1 MNSFS
6 KYLITFE
13 IANNHMGDIEHGKKL
28 LDNLADICS
37 DYDFEFIVKYQ
48 FRDLNTF
55 IHPDYK
61 GKHEF
66 KFVKRFEETALTDN
80 QWSDLI
86 NHSKKKGFQTMC
98 TPFDEKSVSKVVL
111 MGFDKIKIASCSFTD
126 WPLLEEISKF
136 DLPIIG
142 STAGCKQ
149 TEVDSVIN
157 FFLNRK
163 KKLSI
168 MHCVGLYPTPLE
180 SLNLSRIGYFVD
192 RYPNLRIGY
201 STHESP
207 KEKIPVAIAVAL
219 GASMFEKHV
228 ALPTEKYGIND
239 YSSSMEDL
247 RNWLETLKNSILV
260 LNNVNQSKYVNTKE
274 IETLMDLKRGVFASN
289 DIEPKILNEKD
300 FFLAIPPV
308 KGQLLAND
316 LSKFL
321 TFNLV
326 KSLKKNQPIMIDDLI
341 SNTKKSQGNEI
352 VQIRNDVNNL
362 IIKSKVVIPYS
373 AHMEISH
380 HYGIEKFYETGITMF
395 TVVNRDYC
403 KKIIVVL
410 PGQNHPEQYHKKK
423 EETFHVL
430 YGNLELI
437 LNGEKKILNVGDV
450 VTIMPTIRHIFYSK
464 NGCVLEE
471 ISSTHIKDD
480 SFYTDKKIIENKNR
494 KTFINSWVNFPF

>member
-1 MNSFS
+1 
-6 KYLITFE
+6 
-13 IANNHMGDIEHGKKL
+13 
-28 LDNLADICS
+28 
-37 DYDFEFIVKYQ
+37 
-48 FRDLNTF
+48 
-55 IHPDYK
+55 
-61 GKHEF
+61 
-66 KFVKRFEETALTDN
+66 
-80 QWSDLI
+80 
-86 NHSKKKGFQTMC
+86 
-98 TPFDEKSVSKVVL
+98 
-111 MGFDKIKIASCSFTD
+111 
-126 WPLLEEISKF
+126 
-136 DLPIIG
+136 
-142 STAGCKQ
+142 
-149 TEVDSVIN
+149 
-157 FFLNRK
+157 
-163 KKLSI
+163 

-180 SLNLSRIGYFVD
+180 SLNLSRISYFVN

-247 RNWLETLKNSILV
+247 RNWLETLKNSILAI
-260 LNNVNQSKYVNTKE
+260 NNIDQSKYVNTKE

-289 DIEPKILNEKD
+289 DIEPKKLNEKD

-326 KSLKKNQPIMIDDLI
+326 KSLKKNQPIMIEDLI
-341 SNTKKSQGNEI
+341 SNIENSHGDEI
-352 VQIRNDVNNL
+352 VQIRNNVNNL
-362 IIKSKVVIPYS
+362 IIKSKVIIPYGAS
-373 AHMEISH
+373 MEISH
-380 HYGIEKFYETGITMF
+380 HYGIEKFYETGIIMF

-423 EETFHVL
+423 EETFHIL

-450 VTIMPTIRHIFYSK
+450 VTIMPTVRHIFNSK
-464 NGCVLEE
+464 NGCVFEE

-480 SFYTDKKIIENKNR
+480 SFYTDKKIMENKNR
-494 KTFINSWVNFPF
+494 KTSINAWVSFPF